1 MIQND
6 HTPSVSDHPG
16 IHPTTVIESPE
27 LVAVERRRRL
37 LTHLQRELE
46 SESESTT
53 VDELVD
59 ALCDD
64 DADVGST
71 NGDANPRRD
80 STVNREPTDAVDRR
94 ELRIYLYHVD
104 LPILED
110 AGLIEY
116 DAENR
121 RVEIVR

>member
-6 HTPSVSDHPG
+6 HTPSLRDHSE
-16 IHPTTVIESPE
+16 IHPSTVIESPE

-37 LTHLQRELE
+37 LTYLQHELE
-46 SESESTT
+46 SESDSATI
-53 VDELVD
+53 DELVD

-64 DADVGST
+64 AVDTEST
-71 NGDANPRRD
+71 NGEATPRRD
-80 STVNREPTDAVDRR
+80 SAVNRGDTDAVDRR
-94 ELRIYLYHVD
+94 ELRIFLYHVD

-116 DAENR
+116 DAESR